1 MGIKNNFLISRL
13 IANLLGILFISTFIF
28 FYEILS
34 INTGLISVFLSD
46 FLNQYIYENM
56 QSPTIEILINVFIFF
71 VGIILIFI
79 SFLKKFKYVVLPF
92 KIFKLL
98 KFIRYFSFIFSLF
111 KFSKITKLEPQ
122 KIKVSL
128 LLETY
133 IKRNESNFSKL
144 KPNKEKK

>member
-1 MGIKNNFLISRL
+1 M
-13 IANLLGILFISTFIF
+13 GILFISTFIF

-46 FLNQYIYENM
+46 FKSIHIWKYAKSHYK
-56 QSPTIEILINVFIFF
+56 ILINVFIFF

-111 KFSKITKLEPQ
+111 KFSIKINKIRATKNKSEPTIR
-122 KIKVSL
+122 KNV
-128 LLETY
+128 Y
-133 IKRNESNFSKL
+133 IKEMKAISQN
-144 KPNKEKK
+144 